1 MGHVPASVAE
11 WDGLEPALQVPALQ
25 LCLGYRGSAL
35 SPGVISLLGL
45 ELDAVAS
52 PEAGPSLVPCPPLV
66 LAELI
71 FRSSGDQHSVT
82 RRVRCHSSSDS
93 CLFLL
98 AGSHSEEEETCFSE
112 ETPV

>member
-1 MGHVPASVAE
+1 MGHVPASVAA
-11 WDGLEPALQVPALQ
+11 WDGLEPALKNASFTTVPGIPW
-25 LCLGYRGSAL
+25 LCSVPR
-35 SPGVISLLGL
+35 VISLPEL

-66 LAELI
+66 LPELI
-71 FRSSGDQHSVT
+71 FRSSGDQHGVT
-82 RRVRCHSSSDS
+82 HQVRCHRSSES